1 METMFEVIAKD
12 TKTGIW
18 NGSGLWCRSDW
29 CNCERSNSARKERR
43 MKHEH

>member
-12 TKTGIW
+12 TKTG
-18 NGSGLWCRSDW
+18 
-29 CNCERSNSARKERR
+29 NCERSNSARKERR